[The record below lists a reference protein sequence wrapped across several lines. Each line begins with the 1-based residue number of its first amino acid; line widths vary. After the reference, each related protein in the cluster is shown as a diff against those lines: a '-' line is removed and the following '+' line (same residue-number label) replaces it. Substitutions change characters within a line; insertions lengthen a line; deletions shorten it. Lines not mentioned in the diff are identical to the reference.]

1 MASRTWL
8 LGSVAV
14 LALAAGAGCQDEAKA
29 DLSKITPE
37 AREIFRTRCALC
49 HGESGKGDGVNA
61 ATLNPKPRN
70 YTDRTWQKRVSND
83 EIRRTIVLGGQGTG
97 KSPMMAPN
105 PDLADKPEVVEGLV
119 AIVRSFGQQP

>member
-1 MASRTWL
+1 MWL
-8 LGSVAV
+8 LAGAAL
-14 LALAAGAGCQDEAKA
+14 LALATGAGCQDEAKA

-37 AREIFRTRCALC
+37 AREIFKTRCALC
-49 HGESGKGDGVNA
+49 HGESGRGDGVNA

-70 YTDRTWQKRVSND
+70 YTDRAWQKRISND
-83 EIRRTIVLGGQGTG
+83 EIKRTIIFGGAGTG

-105 PDLADKPEVVEGLV
+105 PDLAQKPEVVEGLV